1 MGRKRKAKPIPS
13 LVEFMGEVP
22 TDQRLAQAAGYYR
35 ESGTT
40 RRARRYVM
48 LDDNLSRLLL
58 RKQLSQEQYV
68 ALQRYALHW
77 YAGGLAG
84 SLSSFDLDRIRAMNP
99 SGMGGLARNERE
111 LMHKKIYRDA
121 RLAIGEEPAYVA
133 DMVACHD
140 YPLHAAGVV
149 MGYASPHRG
158 REKARELLAL
168 AGGRLDAF
176 WQASDKRRFD
186 KRAV

>member
-1 MGRKRKAKPIPS
+1 MA
-13 LVEFMGEVP
+13 P
-22 TDQRLAQAAGYYR
+22 TTIEMPTVQRLSRAEGYFQQT
-35 ESGTT
+35 GAT
-40 RRARRYVM
+40 RATRRYVM
-48 LDDNLSRLLL
+48 MDDNLSRLIL

-84 SLSSFDLDRIRAMNP
+84 ALTTFDLDRIRAMNP
-99 SGMGGLARNERE
+99 TAMGGLARSERE
-111 LMHKKIYRDA
+111 LTHKRIYRDA

-149 MGYASPHRG
+149 MGYASPSRG
-158 REKARELLAL
+158 REKARELLGL
-168 AGGRLDAF
+168 AGERLNAF
-176 WQASDKRRFD
+176 WIASDKRR
-186 KRAV
+186 